1 MFEPDPEF
9 ERMLDRI
16 RDSRGDR
23 VAVADIGEVVQSMLA
38 TLRGDI
44 TATDIDLYAE
54 LQALSDFIDA
64 AKVEI
69 AMLRPDAVKEEHLR
83 TASDELDAIVE
94 ATAVATNAIMDATEQ
109 IENVMSEV
117 DPDVQ
122 TALSTAT
129 TNIYE
134 ACGFQDITGQRI
146 TKVIRALK
154 HIEET
159 VDGLLNAFGD
169 EIARYKQENPP
180 VPAEEEAP
188 APPTD
193 QDLLQGPQLK
203 GKGNTQEEIDA
214 LLASF
219 D

>member
-1 MFEPDPEF
+1 
-9 ERMLDRI
+9 MLATI
-16 RDSRGDR
+16 RETRGDR
-23 VAVADIGEVVQSMLA
+23 VDVADVGEVVQSMLA

-44 TATDIDLYAE
+44 TAADIELYSE
-54 LQALSDFIDA
+54 LQALGEFIDA
-64 AKVEI
+64 AKLEI

-83 TASDELDAIVE
+83 TASDELDAIVQ
-94 ATAVATNAIMDATEQ
+94 ATADATNVIMDATER

-122 TALSTAT
+122 TALMAAT

-146 TKVIRALK
+146 TKVVRALK

-159 VDGLLNAFGD
+159 VDGLLAAFGD
-169 EIARYKQENPP
+169 EIERYKRENPA
-180 VPAEEEAP
+180 VPEAP
-188 APPTD
+188 EAAQAPTD
-193 QDLLQGPQLK
+193 ADLLQGPQLQ

-214 LLASF
+214 LLAGF